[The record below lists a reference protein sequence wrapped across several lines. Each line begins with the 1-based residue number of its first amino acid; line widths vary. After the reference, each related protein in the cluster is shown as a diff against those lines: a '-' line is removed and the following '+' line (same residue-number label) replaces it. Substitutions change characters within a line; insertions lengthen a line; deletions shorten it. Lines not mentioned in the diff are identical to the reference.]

1 MTSLF
6 DTGQA
11 TIWGLSKPKALKNL
25 MNIEYGL
32 LSQNVG
38 SSYSL
43 ENSQL
48 SLTEFYI

>member
-11 TIWGLSKPKALKNL
+11 KIWGLSKALKNL

-32 LSQNVG
+32 LNQNVG

-43 ENSQL
+43 EKSQL
-48 SLTEFYI
+48 SLTEFYL